1 MTLKKKVLCIVLA
14 CLIIVVG
21 SGAVY
26 GFSILHGIAGEQL
39 DESDLNIND
48 LLNDDVANIA
58 LFGIDGRDDVEGDRS
73 DTIMIA
79 SINFKTGA
87 IKVTSVMRDLLV
99 KIPEGSK
106 NDVSYEKINAAYDYG
121 GPQLA
126 VKTLNENFDLNISD
140 YVVVNFD
147 CLVDTVDTLG
157 GVDVNIENEDVL
169 YWTNEFINHVNY
181 VLNKSDPK
189 IEGVGTQHLTG
200 VQALAYC
207 RNRYSD
213 DDYKRT
219 ARQREVVQQIV
230 QKALNVD
237 LFTGINLLGK
247 VYPYVKT
254 SLSLQEMTTYAK
266 AFMTVENKTFTDYRI
281 PLDDLS
287 FGEMIDEVWY
297 LVPNSLADNAVML
310 HKFLYESESYT
321 PTTNLLKISERVAG
335 IAGSGSGGVTV
346 DEDAPYQKY
355 SNSNENDSTE
365 PTPSMDNS
373 YDSSGNN
380 SYDNSDNSSDNSDY
394 APPSEDYT
402 PSGDSSTSGTPDEST
417 DSAE

>member
-1 MTLKKKVLCIVLA
+1 MTLKKKVLCIILV
-14 CLIIVVG
+14 CLIIIVG

-26 GFSILHGIAGEQL
+26 GFSILHGISGEQL

-48 LLNDDVANIA
+48 LLSDDVANIA
-58 LFGIDGRDDVEGDRS
+58 MFGIDGRDDVEGDRS

-200 VQALAYC
+200 VQSLAYC

-297 LVPNSLADNAVML
+297 LVPDSLANNAIML
-310 HKFLYESESYT
+310 HKFLYENESYS
-321 PTTNLLKISERVAG
+321 PSSNLLKISERVAA

-346 DEDAPYQKY
+346 DEDAPYQNY
-355 SNSNENDSTE
+355 SNSNETESSE
-365 PTPSMDNS
+365 PTTSIEDN
-373 YDSSGNN
+373 YTD
-380 SYDNSDNSSDNSDY
+380 SYDNSDDNSDT
-394 APPSEDYT
+394 SDYT
-402 PSGDSSTSGTPDEST
+402 PPSDDYSPPDDSSSGGSDDSY

>member
-1 MTLKKKVLCIVLA
+1 MTLKKKVLCIILV

-26 GFSILHGIAGEQL
+26 GFSILHGISGEQL
-39 DESDLNIND
+39 DEEDLNIND
-48 LLNDDVANIA
+48 LLSDDVANIA
-58 LFGIDGRDDVEGDRS
+58 MFGIDGRDDVDGDRS

-79 SINFKTGA
+79 SINFKTGS

-121 GPQLA
+121 EAQLA

-169 YWTNEFINHVNY
+169 YWTNEFINHVNS

-189 IEGVGTQHLTG
+189 IPGIGTQHLTG

-207 RNRYSD
+207 RNRFSD

-287 FGEMIDEVWY
+287 FGDMIDEIWY
-297 LVPNSLADNAVML
+297 LVPDSLADNSIML
-310 HKFLYESESYT
+310 HKFLYENESYS
-321 PTTNLLKISERVAG
+321 PSSNLLKISEHVAS
-335 IAGSGSGGVTV
+335 IAGSGNGGVTV
-346 DEDAPYQKY
+346 DEDAPYQNY
-355 SNSNENDSTE
+355 SNSNETESSEPTTSTE
-365 PTPSMDNS
+365 DNYTDSYDNPDDNSDTSDYTPPSDDYSPPDDSSSGGADDS
-373 YDSSGNN
+373 YDS
-380 SYDNSDNSSDNSDY
+380 
-394 APPSEDYT
+394 
-402 PSGDSSTSGTPDEST
+402 
-417 DSAE
+417 AE

>member
-1 MTLKKKVLCIVLA
+1 MTLKKKVLCIILV
-14 CLIIVVG
+14 CLIVIVG

-26 GFSILHGIAGEQL
+26 GFSILHGISGEQL
-39 DESDLNIND
+39 NERDLNIND
-48 LLNDDVANIA
+48 LLSDDVANIA
-58 LFGIDGRDDVEGDRS
+58 LFGIDGRDEIEGDRS

-87 IKVTSVMRDLLV
+87 IKVTSVMRDLLI
-99 KIPEGSK
+99 KIPEGTK

-121 GPQLA
+121 GAQLA

-147 CLVDTVDTLG
+147 CLVDTVDILG

-169 YWTNEFINHVNY
+169 YWTNEFINHVNF
-181 VLNKSDPK
+181 VLKKSDPK
-189 IEGVGTQHLTG
+189 IPGIGTQHLTG

-207 RNRYSD
+207 RNRFSD

-297 LVPNSLADNAVML
+297 LVPDSLANNAIML
-310 HKFLYESESYT
+310 HKFLYENESYS
-321 PTTNLLKISERVAG
+321 PSSNLLKISERVAA

-346 DEDAPYQKY
+346 DEDAPYQNY
-355 SNSNENDSTE
+355 SNSNETEASEPTTSTE
-365 PTPSMDNS
+365 DN
-373 YDSSGNN
+373 YTD
-380 SYDNSDNSSDNSDY
+380 SYDNSDDNSDT
-394 APPSEDYT
+394 SDYT
-402 PSGDSSTSGTPDEST
+402 PPSDDYSPSDDSFSGGSDDSY

>member
-39 DESDLNIND
+39 NEEDLNIND
-48 LLNDDVANIA
+48 LLSEDVANIA
-58 LFGIDGRDDVEGDRS
+58 LFGIDGRDEVEGDRS

-79 SINFKTGA
+79 SINFKTGS

-106 NDVSYEKINAAYDYG
+106 NDVSYEKINSAYDYG
-121 GPQLA
+121 GAQLA

-181 VLNKSDPK
+181 ILKKSDPQ
-189 IEGVGTQHLTG
+189 IEGIGTQHLTG

-207 RNRYSD
+207 RNRFSD

-266 AFMTVENKTFTDYRI
+266 AFMTVENKTFTDYRL

-321 PTTNLLKISERVAG
+321 PSANLLKISERVAG
-335 IAGSGSGGVTV
+335 IAGNGNGGVTV
-346 DEDAPYQKY
+346 DEDAPYQNY
-355 SNSNENDSTE
+355 SNNNENDSTE
-365 PTPSMDNS
+365 PTPSTDNS
-373 YDSSGNN
+373 YNSSGNN
-380 SYDNSDNSSDNSDY
+380 SYNNSDNSSDNSDY
-394 APPSEDYT
+394 TPPSEDYT
-402 PSGDSSTSGTPDEST
+402 PSDDSSTSGTPD
-417 DSAE
+417 DSSDSVE

>member
-39 DESDLNIND
+39 NEEDLNIND
-48 LLNDDVANIA
+48 LLSEDVANIA
-58 LFGIDGRDDVEGDRS
+58 LFGIDGRDEVEGDRS

-79 SINFKTGA
+79 SINFKTGS

-106 NDVSYEKINAAYDYG
+106 NDVSYEKINSAYDYG
-121 GPQLA
+121 GAQLA

-181 VLNKSDPK
+181 ILKKSDPQ
-189 IEGVGTQHLTG
+189 IEGIGTQHLTG

-207 RNRYSD
+207 RNRFSD

-266 AFMTVENKTFTDYRI
+266 AFMTVENKTFTDYRL

-321 PTTNLLKISERVAG
+321 PSANLLKISERVAG
-335 IAGSGSGGVTV
+335 IAGNGNGGVTV
-346 DEDAPYQKY
+346 DEDAPYQNY
-355 SNSNENDSTE
+355 SNNNENDSTE
-365 PTPSMDNS
+365 PTPSTDNS
-373 YDSSGNN
+373 YNSSGNN
-380 SYDNSDNSSDNSDY
+380 SYNNSDNSSDNSDY
-394 APPSEDYT
+394 TPPSEDYT
-402 PSGDSSTSGTPDEST
+402 SSDDSSTSGTPD
-417 DSAE
+417 DSSDSVE